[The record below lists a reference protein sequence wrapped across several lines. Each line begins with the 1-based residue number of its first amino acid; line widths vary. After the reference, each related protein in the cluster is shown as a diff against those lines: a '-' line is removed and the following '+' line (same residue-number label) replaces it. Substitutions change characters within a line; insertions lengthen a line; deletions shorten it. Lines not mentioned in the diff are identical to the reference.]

1 MLPQIRQIHKL
12 VVEEQAEQ
20 VDSDGVEGLAN
31 GNGTVEREE
40 DEGGREESRF

>member
-12 VVEEQAEQ
+12 VVEEQAAQ

-31 GNGTVEREE
+31 GIGTEEREE
-40 DEGGREESRF
+40 EDGG